1 MSDSSELRERIREIA
16 LQEFAEKGFLGS
28 SLADIAGRAGCTKQN
43 VIYHFGRKQGLL
55 ASACERV
62 DEQAAQVIRDYET
75 GNLDD
80 LLQTI
85 VDVVAANPYG
95 VAALLFCHDALP
107 EDYSLTG
114 IQELLELAAQVY
126 APGDDTALLRLTVA
140 MTGIA
145 FVLVSEAL
153 SGHSHS
159 KPPVSPG
166 VELSPDIAA
175 QLLRSLVS
183 PASETTDH
191 HQTQEA

>member
-1 MSDSSELRERIREIA
+1 M
-16 LQEFAEKGFLGS
+16 
-28 SLADIAGRAGCTKQN
+28 
-43 VIYHFGRKQGLL
+43 
-55 ASACERV
+55 
-62 DEQAAQVIRDYET
+62 IRDYEA

-95 VAALLFCHDALP
+95 VAALLFYHDALP
-107 EDYSLTG
+107 ENCSLTG

-126 APGDDTALLRLTVA
+126 APGDDTALLRVTVA

-153 SGHSHS
+153 SGPGRP

-166 VELSPDIAA
+166 VELSADIAA

-191 HQTQEA
+191 QQLQEA

>member
-1 MSDSSELRERIREIA
+1 MSDSGELRERIREIA
-16 LQEFAEKGFLGS
+16 LQEFAEKGFFGS

-43 VIYHFGRKQGLL
+43 VIYHFGSKQGLL

-62 DEQAAQVIRDYET
+62 DEQAARVIHDYEA
-75 GNLDD
+75 GELDD
-80 LLQTI
+80 LLHTI

-95 VAALLFCHDALP
+95 VAALLFYHSALP

-114 IQELLELAAQVY
+114 IQELLELAARVY
-126 APGDDTALLRLTVA
+126 APGDDTALLRVTVA

-153 SGHSHS
+153 NGPDRP

-166 VELSPDIAA
+166 VALSADIAA
-175 QLLRSLVS
+175 QLLRSLVT
-183 PASETTDH
+183 PTSETNDNP
-191 HQTQEA
+191 QTQEA